1 MTNLALKGSF
11 FLFFFANAESK
22 QTKKPKWI
30 KGKYLIGLLGEK
42 QHLKCVTLIW
52 DVFFSPLSVAF
63 YLIPCSNR
71 NLQNDHLGNVE
82 QTLRGR
88 ETRFQVRQKGLNVN
102 DRMVKERSIEMK
114 TMGTQKIKGSGWDL
128 KKIKRIETE
137 AEQNKACEAD
147 MAARISC
154 EPEQIKSYC
163 KEGGK
168 RTRNYE
174 EGKMEEKNDDSR
186 GL

>member
-1 MTNLALKGSF
+1 MDQREIF
-11 FLFFFANAESK
+11 D
-22 QTKKPKWI
+22 WI
-30 KGKYLIGLLGEK
+30 TRRKTTPQICNSDLGGL
-42 QHLKCVTLIW
+42 
-52 DVFFSPLSVAF
+52 FSPLSVVL
-63 YLIPCSNR
+63 YSIPCSNR
-71 NLQNDHLGNVE
+71 NLENDHLGNVE

-88 ETRFQVRQKGLNVN
+88 ETRFQVRQKSLNVN
-102 DRMVKERSIEMK
+102 DRMVKEHSIEMK

-137 AEQNKACEAD
+137 AEQNKSCEAD

>member
-1 MTNLALKGSF
+1 MF
-11 FLFFFANAESK
+11 FLQSQNK
-22 QTKKPKWI
+22 QNKNTPKWI

-42 QHLKCVTLIW
+42 QHLKFVTLIW
-52 DVFFSPLSVAF
+52 EGFFSPLSVAL

-71 NLQNDHLGNVE
+71 NLQNDHLGNVQ

-88 ETRFQVRQKGLNVN
+88 ETRFQVRQKGLN
-102 DRMVKERSIEMK
+102 DRMVKEHSIEMK

-163 KEGGK
+163 KDGGK
-168 RTRNYE
+168 
-174 EGKMEEKNDDSR
+174 KNKT
-186 GL
+186 L